1 MWRAGNILLKGNLFY
16 RFPTRMFGLDRGNV
30 ETEIISRLRGIEG
43 VNAAKL
49 SASCTFKEIGL
60 DSLAQIEMYSSL
72 EEKFKITLSD
82 EDTDGVKGV
91 ADLVK
96 IILSKKT

>member
-1 MWRAGNILLKGNLFY
+1 MLRGNLFG
-16 RFPTRMFGLDRGNV
+16 RFPMRMFGMDKGSV
-30 ETEIISRLRGIEG
+30 EAEIISRLRVIEG
-43 VNAAKL
+43 VNTPKL
-49 SASCTFKEIGL
+49 SPVCTFKEIGL

-96 IILSKKT
+96 IILSKKPN

>member
-1 MWRAGNILLKGNLFY
+1 MWRVGGVILKNGFFCRLPMRLFSFSKANIETDILTRLKE
-16 RFPTRMFGLDRGNV
+16 V
-30 ETEIISRLRGIEG
+30 EG
-43 VNAAKL
+43 VNVAKL
-49 SASCTFKEIGL
+49 TPACTFKEIGL

-91 ADLVK
+91 ADLVR
-96 IILSKKT
+96 IILSKQT